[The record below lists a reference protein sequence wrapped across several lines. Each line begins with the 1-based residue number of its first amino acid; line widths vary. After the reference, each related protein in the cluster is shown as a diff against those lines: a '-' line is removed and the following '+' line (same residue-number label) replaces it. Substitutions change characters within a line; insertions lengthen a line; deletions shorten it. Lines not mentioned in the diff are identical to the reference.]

1 MPPGGIY
8 PQEKSGRNS
17 ILLAAP
23 ALLARV
29 CLGMGN
35 QRESAIGMLQD
46 DLAPDMLALILG

>member
-35 QRESAIGMLQD
+35 QRESAIGVLQD